1 MSNIAE
7 SFQILYDIKEDIRNS
22 IEEKGVTVGDAPFT
36 DYASKINEIVVDP
49 MDGSYDEGYAEGFTQ
64 GDNEGYNRGF
74 DDGRSEGESEG
85 YNRGFDDGRSE
96 GETEGY
102 NNGYA
107 DGTTNGISEQK
118 GKLTTITVDENGVY
132 SREDGY
138 KSVEVAVPIPTF
150 ETTELMVS
158 IESNGQYRYE
168 PPKDGYSLVNVGVN
182 VDTDFYYE
190 EGFNNGFSSGKTE
203 GQTEGY
209 NSGYGAG
216 KTDGISEGY
225 GNGYNAGRT
234 DGYEIGKT
242 DGENAIKANMQSI
255 TITQNGPYSDERGY
269 KQVIVNVVG
278 DPNAG
283 YDEGYSTGYGNGYA
297 DGYTSGTTD
306 GGSVGYN
313 KGVTDTKTNM
323 KTVTMTKNG
332 VYSDENGYKEVTV
345 SVDVETP
352 YNNGYTSGRTDGKN
366 EIINNT
372 TTLNVTENG
381 SYRATNNQFYKS
393 VLVDVDVETPYN
405 EGYTKGKTDGAK
417 EQKDKLATINI
428 TENGT
433 YTNDNGYKSV
443 IVSIVDDGKYDDGYN
458 DGYDNGYDNGYTS
471 GYTDGVISSV
481 EGSVIKIGEGTKF
494 RYTEFLNTIFTVD
507 CENADDLTG
516 LFYGSVFLTDN
527 GMPLINTSGVTIT
540 KQMFCNTN
548 IKVAPYFDTTSV
560 TEAREMFRYCKD
572 LISVPDLVLPSIK
585 SLYGAFYGCEK
596 LVQAPNITVGSGLTD
611 MSYMFNGCSSLESVQ
626 LFDTSNVTNM
636 MSVFSGCKGL
646 KEIPQFNTSKVKYTS
661 YMFNGCTSLETI
673 PLLDFSSVI
682 GGFDLKDCKSL
693 TNLGGFQ
700 NYIGGDIYLYGSENI
715 TRESMVNV
723 FNTIGAIGEANYEI
737 NIKQTVYDR
746 LTDDDIAIATNKGWR
761 IFIMK

>member
-22 IEEKGVTVGDAPFT
+22 IEGKGVAVGDAPFT
-36 DYASKINEIVVDP
+36 DYASKIDEIVVDP
-49 MDGSYDEGYAEGFTQ
+49 MDGSYDEGFAEGFTQ

-74 DDGRSEGESEG
+74 GDGRSEGEAEG
-85 YNRGFDDGRSE
+85 YNRGFVE
-96 GETEGY
+96 GSTAGEAEGY
-102 NNGYA
+102 NQGFKQGYA

-138 KSVEVAVPIPTF
+138 SEVT
-150 ETTELMVS
+150 VS
-158 IESNGQYRYE
+158 I
-168 PPKDGYSLVNVGVN
+168 
-182 VDTDFYYE
+182 DTDYYYE
-190 EGFNNGFSSGKTE
+190 EGFNNGFSNGKTE

-225 GNGYNAGRT
+225 NNGYNAGRT

-306 GGSVGYN
+306 GGSVGYD
-313 KGVTDTKTNM
+313 KGVSDTKANM
-323 KTVTMTKNG
+323 KTITMTKNG

-372 TTLNVTENG
+372 TTLNVTKNG
-381 SYRATNNQFYKS
+381 SYRATNNQYYNS

-405 EGYTKGKTDGAK
+405 DGYNKGKTDGIT
-417 EQKDKLATINI
+417 EQKDKLTTINI
-428 TENGT
+428 TSNGT
-433 YTNDNGYKSV
+433 YTNENGYKSV
-443 IVSIVDDGKYDDGYN
+443 VVEVEGVGKYDEGYTDGYGE
-458 DGYDNGYDNGYTS
+458 GYSS
-471 GYTDGVISSV
+471 GYTDGVMSSV

-494 RYTEFLNTIFTVD
+494 RNTDFTNTIFTID
-507 CENADDLTG
+507 CENAVDLTG
-516 LFYGSVFLTDN
+516 LFYKAVFLTDN
-527 GMPLINTSGVTIT
+527 GIPLINTSGVTNT
-540 KQMFCNTN
+540 KQMFYGTN
-548 IKVAPYFDTTSV
+548 IKVVPYFDTTRV
-560 TEAREMFRYCKD
+560 TEAREMFSYCKN

-585 SLYGAFYGCEK
+585 GLYGTFYGCEK

-611 MSYMFNGCSSLESVQ
+611 ISYMFYDCSSLESIQ

-636 MSVFSGCKGL
+636 MSVFSGCKSL
-646 KEIPQFNTSKVKYTS
+646 KEIPQFNTSKAKYTS
-661 YMFNGCTSLETI
+661 YMFDDCTSLETI
-673 PLLDFSSVI
+673 PLLDFSAALSSLN
-682 GGFDLKDCKSL
+682 FTDCKSL
-693 TNLGGFQ
+693 TNIGGFQ
-700 NYIGGDIYLYGSENI
+700 NYIGSDIYLYGSENI

-723 FNTIGAIGEANYEI
+723 FNTIGEANYQI
-737 NIKQTVYDR
+737 MIKQAVYDR
-746 LTDDDIAIATNKGWR
+746 LTDEDIAIATNKGWT